1 MSDAHAKSTSF
12 ERKVP
17 PGESQPRLVCTECGF
32 IYYENPKIVVGSV
45 CEWSG
50 RLLLCRRSIEPR
62 SGFWTMPAGFL
73 ELNETTEAGARRE
86 AWEEA
91 RARIE
96 IDALLAVY
104 NIPHISQVQLM
115 YRARLLSPEVEA
127 ADETSEVRLVE
138 WEDIPW
144 GELAFPSVE
153 WALKHFSQVR
163 GQSSFAVFTNTHEGH

>member
-1 MSDAHAKSTSF
+1 MSDARSKRTSF

-32 IYYENPKIVVGSV
+32 VYYENPKIVVGSV

-50 RLLLCRRSIEPR
+50 RILLCRRSIEPR
-62 SGFWTMPAGFL
+62 SGFWTIPAGFL

-96 IDALLAVY
+96 IDAILAVY

-127 ADETSEVRLVE
+127 ADETSEVRLME
-138 WEDIPW
+138 WENIPW

-153 WALKHFSQVR
+153 WALKHFHQVR
-163 GQSSFAVFTNTHEGH
+163 GQSSFAVFTNTHGTH